1 MSKKERNSLVLL
13 LLLGAIVFGLAIAFA
28 WESISVKTSTNDYCM
43 SCHYHEMADANWKK
57 SHHFINESGT
67 VTDCAA
73 CHLPPKEDGVIAY
86 TMAKA
91 RMGAKDIF
99 AKMTKDKDEIDWE
112 SKRQL
117 DHAVTIVYNRSCEK
131 CHQNLFPEGITDDGI
146 TAHLYYEEN
155 AKKLNL
161 QCISCHLDAGHYMSG
176 YQHKK
181 LQGKVETAPGIIYE
195 TPATVNAFE
204 SFTETVPGTGAAIRM
219 VAIPG
224 GSFKIGSPEKEPFR
238 SGDEGPQKEVKISP
252 FFMAETEITWDQ
264 YWSFY
269 NETMSEG
276 RTPPEI
282 IYANNSREDVDAVSG
297 PTPPF
302 GSPAQGWGMGERPA
316 ITMTHYA
323 AETFCQWLS
332 LKTGRHY
339 RLPTEAEWEYAARG
353 GTDSPYFF
361 EGNPKDFSKKPFI
374 RKFSPAD
381 TAVIGRYIV
390 YEGVSSSKTQ
400 EPSSVK
406 ANPFGLKNMLG
417 NVMEYCADFYAE
429 DAYSKIADGATDP
442 KGPSTGE
449 EYVVR
454 GGSYSDDASKVRC
467 AARDHTSHD
476 EWLRTDP
483 QNPKSIWWYSDIKGI
498 GFRVVCE
505 VPDNIR
511 NN

>member
-28 WESISVKTSTNDYCM
+28 WESVSVKTSTNNYCM

-73 CHLPPKEDGVIAY
+73 CHLPPKEDGVLAY

-181 LQGKVETAPGIIYE
+181 LQGKVETAPGVIYE

-204 SFTETVPGTGAAIRM
+204 SFTETVPGTGAAIKM

-238 SGDEGPQKEVKISP
+238 SCDEGPQKEVKISP
-252 FFMAETEITWDQ
+252 FFMAETEISYLFHVTWPVSDL
-264 YWSFY
+264 
-269 NETMSEG
+269 
-276 RTPPEI
+276 
-282 IYANNSREDVDAVSG
+282 SR
-297 PTPPF
+297 
-302 GSPAQGWGMGERPA
+302 
-316 ITMTHYA
+316 H
-323 AETFCQWLS
+323 
-332 LKTGRHY
+332 KY
-339 RLPTEAEWEYAARG
+339 RGLLA
-353 GTDSPYFF
+353 
-361 EGNPKDFSKKPFI
+361 
-374 RKFSPAD
+374 
-381 TAVIGRYIV
+381 
-390 YEGVSSSKTQ
+390 
-400 EPSSVK
+400 PS
-406 ANPFGLKNMLG
+406 
-417 NVMEYCADFYAE
+417 
-429 DAYSKIADGATDP
+429 
-442 KGPSTGE
+442 
-449 EYVVR
+449 
-454 GGSYSDDASKVRC
+454 
-467 AARDHTSHD
+467 
-476 EWLRTDP
+476 
-483 QNPKSIWWYSDIKGI
+483 
-498 GFRVVCE
+498 
-505 VPDNIR
+505 
-511 NN
+511 